1 MNKLYLL
8 FLAVPLF
15 SITLEDVTSYA
26 LKHSTI
32 INKAKNETIL
42 SQLNKKESQRKQF
55 GELNLMGDYNHYN
68 IERTLAPLP
77 PSAMMSG
84 KPITTSKDIYSLGVA
99 YSIPLFTGFA
109 ETRDIEINK
118 LASKM
123 AKAKIKLTKEQLVF
137 NIRSLYLAILTQ
149 KHILKAQNSYIYA
162 LEKLKKDIAYQVELG
177 KKAEVDLI
185 KVDADLEEA
194 KATKEMLISNIEVT
208 KATLSSLAN
217 KKIKRVSDIK
227 FKVKKTHYSI
237 DELYSKIQNLQKTK
251 IEELSIKKAQKL
263 IDKSRSAQFPQLNLN
278 AYYGKNYANDIK
290 SDDWDNEELS
300 QVGVSLRYNIID
312 FGKRSI
318 NTQKAKIAKLQAK
331 LHKQQTMLDI
341 KKQLTEA
348 VSKIKQ
354 SYAQYKSNYARYRL
368 SKKAKEIEKAR
379 YESSVST
386 INDLLLA
393 QAKELLA
400 KAKVIESKYDYQKSR
415 YYLDY
420 VMERGVKSGQ

>member
-15 SITLEDVTSYA
+15 SITLEDLTSYA

-55 GELNLMGDYNHYN
+55 GELNLLGDYNHYN

-84 KPITTSKDIYSLGVA
+84 KPITTSKNIYSLGVG

-109 ETRDIEINK
+109 QTRDVEINR
-118 LASKM
+118 LSSKM
-123 AKAKIKLTKEQLVF
+123 ADAKIKLTKEQLVY
-137 NIRSLYLAILTQ
+137 NIRALYLAILTQ
-149 KHILKAQNSYIYA
+149 KNILKAQNSYIYA
-162 LEKLKKDIAYQVELG
+162 LEKLRKNIAYQVELG

-194 KATKEMLISNIEVT
+194 KATKEMLKSNIEVT
-208 KATLSSLAN
+208 KATLGALTN
-217 KKIKRVSDIK
+217 KKIKIVSDIDI
-227 FKVKKTHYSI
+227 KVKKIHYDI
-237 DELYSKIQNLQKTK
+237 DALYSKIKTLQKTK
-251 IEELSIKKAQKL
+251 IEELSIKKADKM
-263 IDKSRSAQFPQLNLN
+263 IDKTKSAQYPQLNLN
-278 AYYGKNYANDIK
+278 AYYGKNSAKDIK
-290 SDDWDNEELS
+290 TNDWDSEELS

-348 VSKIKQ
+348 VSKIRQ
-354 SYAQYKSNYARYRL
+354 SYAQYRSNYARYKL
-368 SKKAKEIEKAR
+368 SKKAKNIEKVR
-379 YESSVST
+379 YENSVST

-400 KAKVIESKYDYQKSR
+400 KAKVIESRYDFQKSR

>member
-1 MNKLYLL
+1 
-8 FLAVPLF
+8 
-15 SITLEDVTSYA
+15 
-26 LKHSTI
+26 
-32 INKAKNETIL
+32 
-42 SQLNKKESQRKQF
+42 
-55 GELNLMGDYNHYN
+55 
-68 IERTLAPLP
+68 
-77 PSAMMSG
+77 
-84 KPITTSKDIYSLGVA
+84 
-99 YSIPLFTGFA
+99 
-109 ETRDIEINK
+109 
-118 LASKM
+118 
-123 AKAKIKLTKEQLVF
+123 
-137 NIRSLYLAILTQ
+137 
-149 KHILKAQNSYIYA
+149 
-162 LEKLKKDIAYQVELG
+162 
-177 KKAEVDLI
+177 
-185 KVDADLEEA
+185 
-194 KATKEMLISNIEVT
+194 MLISNIEVT

-278 AYYGKNYANDIK
+278 AYYGKNYAKDIK

-368 SKKAKEIEKAR
+368 SKKAKEIEKVR

>member
-123 AKAKIKLTKEQLVF
+123 AKA
-137 NIRSLYLAILTQ
+137 R
-149 KHILKAQNSYIYA
+149 
-162 LEKLKKDIAYQVELG
+162 
-177 KKAEVDLI
+177 
-185 KVDADLEEA
+185 
-194 KATKEMLISNIEVT
+194 
-208 KATLSSLAN
+208 
-217 KKIKRVSDIK
+217 
-227 FKVKKTHYSI
+227 
-237 DELYSKIQNLQKTK
+237 
-251 IEELSIKKAQKL
+251 
-263 IDKSRSAQFPQLNLN
+263 
-278 AYYGKNYANDIK
+278 
-290 SDDWDNEELS
+290 
-300 QVGVSLRYNIID
+300 
-312 FGKRSI
+312 
-318 NTQKAKIAKLQAK
+318 
-331 LHKQQTMLDI
+331 
-341 KKQLTEA
+341 
-348 VSKIKQ
+348 
-354 SYAQYKSNYARYRL
+354 
-368 SKKAKEIEKAR
+368 
-379 YESSVST
+379 
-386 INDLLLA
+386 
-393 QAKELLA
+393 
-400 KAKVIESKYDYQKSR
+400 
-415 YYLDY
+415 
-420 VMERGVKSGQ
+420 